1 MSSSNQSRKPSSKL
15 ATLLKS
21 KGLKCFKSLKICTTG
36 NTKTANYEIMP
47 YSDIHQSK
55 QDENKNHDQ
64 PIEIAKNDIQFVSS
78 NKDFDDDFDNLVE
91 MYYKQSLSNIANKSM
106 NIISSDNNT
115 NRTIEHELNR
125 IQPSHNSTQLG
136 YDSYT
141 SCCNSIYSDLS
152 FKTTSE
158 NGFMMNKN
166 KFTSTIIHDNKSSN
180 VDLYISASPS
190 LSKINES
197 NQDYSYDSLL
207 ESDNSSS
214 NGSSNAYSNMFY
226 QSPVKSTNSSS
237 SESSCDYSYQCKLN
251 SFSQNSYQ
259 MQQLSSINNHQFKS
273 VTETFFDSNKDEELY
288 VCCVS
293 YEAKDNSEVT
303 LDFADRVKII
313 YEKQEMVL
321 VQNIT
326 NGQCGYVPMHCI
338 ISLDNFLND
347 LKLLS
352 KQK

>member
-1 MSSSNQSRKPSSKL
+1 
-15 ATLLKS
+15 
-21 KGLKCFKSLKICTTG
+21 
-36 NTKTANYEIMP
+36 
-47 YSDIHQSK
+47 
-55 QDENKNHDQ
+55 
-64 PIEIAKNDIQFVSS
+64 
-78 NKDFDDDFDNLVE
+78 
-91 MYYKQSLSNIANKSM
+91 MYYKQSLSNISQKSIDM
-106 NIISSDNNT
+106 SLCNNNT
-115 NRTIEHELNR
+115 NRTIENELNR

-136 YDSYT
+136 HDSYT

-158 NGFMMNKN
+158 NGFNVNKN
-166 KFTSTIIHDNKSSN
+166 KFTSTVIQDNRSSN
-180 VDLYISASPS
+180 IDLYISASPS

-197 NQDYSYDSLL
+197 DQNDSYDSLL
-207 ESDNSSS
+207 ESEESS
-214 NGSSNAYSNMFY
+214 NGSSHAYSNRFY
-226 QSPVKSTNSSS
+226 HSPVKSTNSST
-237 SESSCDYSYQCKLN
+237 SESSCEYSYKCKLN
-251 SFSQNSYQ
+251 SFSQNSFHMHQ
-259 MQQLSSINNHQFKS
+259 FSSINNHQFKS
-273 VTETFFDSNKDEELY
+273 VTETFFDSNKDDELY

-313 YEKQEMVL
+313 YDKDDMVL

-338 ISLDNFLND
+338 ISLDSFLND

>member
-1 MSSSNQSRKPSSKL
+1 MSSTNQSRKSSKL
-15 ATLLKS
+15 ASLLKY
-21 KGLKCFKSLKICTTG
+21 KGLKCFRNIKLCTTG
-36 NTKTANYEIMP
+36 NTNSANYEIMP
-47 YSDIHQSK
+47 YSNVHEK
-55 QDENKNHDQ
+55 LVQDQQTNDL
-64 PIEIAKNDIQFVSS
+64 PIEIAKNDIQFVTSS
-78 NKDFDDDFDNLVE
+78 KDFDDDFDNLVE
-91 MYYKQSLSNIANKSM
+91 MYYKQSLSNIASKS
-106 NIISSDNNT
+106 IISAANNNT
-115 NRTIEHELNR
+115 NRTIENELNR

-136 YDSYT
+136 HDSYT

-158 NGFMMNKN
+158 NGFMPYKN
-166 KFTSTIIHDNKSSN
+166 KFTSTIIQDKSSN
-180 VDLYISASPS
+180 IDLYISASPS

-197 NQDYSYDSLL
+197 NQDDSYDSLL
-207 ESDNSSS
+207 ESESSSS
-214 NGSSNAYSNMFY
+214 NGSGCAYSNKFY
-226 QSPVKSTNSSS
+226 NSPVKSTNSST
-237 SESSCDYSYQCKLN
+237 SESSADYSYQCKLT

-259 MQQLSSINNHQFKS
+259 LQQLSSINNHQFKS

-313 YEKQEMVL
+313 YEKQDMVL

-326 NGQCGYVPMHCI
+326 NGQCGYVPLHCI
-338 ISLDNFLND
+338 ISLDSFLND